1 MITKLDDPSMY
12 GYIKDT
18 GHALRNAYEERALF
32 CDPFVDLMTSH
43 DFKRVYFV
51 GSGTSYN
58 ASLYIATLFQRY
70 CKVEASAGFPTRF
83 DENDIATSGAYRPD
97 QVLVIGVSQSGTS
110 VSTIDVMRRAHE
122 AGFYALALTDVMDSP
137 VTESVDSAIRLLTGK
152 EEVHVETRGYQ
163 TSLFE
168 GYLLAMSAG
177 HALGTIDDEAFE
189 ARLADARALAESYD
203 HLVEQADA
211 WYDENVF
218 ELMALTRGYV
228 CTYGIN
234 ACTAEEA
241 ELKMN
246 ETYHKPVRGYE
257 LEEMIHGPHYALD
270 ENNYSFFV
278 APDGPG
284 IERIPSF
291 LKWYEDNKITEHV
304 FVVTN
309 GDHKG
314 EFGPKSI
321 CFEEEIPDELT
332 PLAMAIPFQI
342 ISCRNCI
349 NAKIDTRYRP
359 ANRTSFAHLD

>member
-1 MITKLDDPSMY
+1 MITKLEDPSMY

-18 GHALRNAYEERALF
+18 GHALRNAVAERALF
-32 CDPFVDLMTSH
+32 CDPFVKLMCEH

-58 ASLYIATLFQRY
+58 ASIYISTLMQRY
-70 CKVEASAGFPTRF
+70 AKVEASAGFPTRF
-83 DENDIATSGAYRPD
+83 DEKDIATSGAYAPD
-97 QVLVIGVSQSGTS
+97 QVLVVGVSQSGTS

-122 AGFYALALTDVMDSP
+122 AGFYALALTDAMDSP
-137 VTESVDSAIRLLTGK
+137 VTASVDSAIRLLTGK

-163 TSLFE
+163 VTLME
-168 GYLLAMSAG
+168 GYLLAVSAG
-177 HALGTIDDEAFE
+177 HALGTIDDATFE
-189 ARLADARALAESYD
+189 AKVAAAQKLADEYD
-203 HLVEQADA
+203 HIVEQTDA
-211 WYDENVF
+211 WYDANVF
-218 ELMALTRGYV
+218 ELMALSRGYV
-228 CTYGIN
+228 CAYGIN

-284 IERIPSF
+284 IDRIPSF
-291 LKWYEDNKITEHV
+291 LRWYADNKVTDHV

-309 GDHKG
+309 GSHAG
-314 EFGPKSI
+314 EFGEKSI
-321 CFEEEIPDELT
+321 CFAEEIPDELT
-332 PLAMAIPFQI
+332 PLAMAVPFQI
-342 ISCRNCI
+342 IACRNCI

>member
-18 GHALRNAYEERALF
+18 GHALRNAFAERAVF
-32 CDPFVDLMTSH
+32 CDPFVELMTTH

-58 ASLYIATLFQRY
+58 ASIYISTLMQRY
-70 CKVEASAGFPTRF
+70 ARVEASAAFPTRF
-83 DENDIATSGAYRPD
+83 DERDVATSGAYRPD
-97 QVLVIGVSQSGTS
+97 QVLVVGVSQSGTS

-163 TSLFE
+163 VSLFE
-168 GYLLAMSAG
+168 GYLLAIAAG
-177 HALGTIDDEAFE
+177 HALGTLDDA
-189 ARLADARALAESYD
+189 AYAQKLADAERLANDYD
-203 HLVEQADA
+203 SFVAQADA
-211 WYDENVF
+211 WYDANVF
-218 ELMALTRGYV
+218 ELMAITRGYV

-241 ELKMN
+241 ELKLN

-284 IERIPSF
+284 IERVPSF
-291 LKWYEDNKITEHV
+291 LKWYEDNKVTDHV
-304 FVVTN
+304 FVITN
-309 GDHKG
+309 GDHAG
-314 EFGPKSI
+314 EFGEKSI
-321 CFEEEIPDELT
+321 CFEQDVPDELT
-332 PLAMAIPFQI
+332 PLVMVIPLQIMA
-342 ISCRNCI
+342 CRNCI

-359 ANRTSFAHLD
+359 ANRTSFAHLN

>member
-83 DENDIATSGAYRPD
+83 DESDIATSGAYRPD

-152 EEVHVETRGYQ
+152 EEVHVRDPRLPDQPLRG
-163 TSLFE
+163 L
-168 GYLLAMSAG
+168 SAG
-177 HALGTIDDEAFE
+177 HVRRPR
-189 ARLADARALAESYD
+189 ARHHR
-203 HLVEQADA
+203 
-211 WYDENVF
+211 
-218 ELMALTRGYV
+218 
-228 CTYGIN
+228 
-234 ACTAEEA
+234 
-241 ELKMN
+241 
-246 ETYHKPVRGYE
+246 
-257 LEEMIHGPHYALD
+257 
-270 ENNYSFFV
+270 
-278 APDGPG
+278 
-284 IERIPSF
+284 
-291 LKWYEDNKITEHV
+291 
-304 FVVTN
+304 
-309 GDHKG
+309 
-314 EFGPKSI
+314 
-321 CFEEEIPDELT
+321 
-332 PLAMAIPFQI
+332 
-342 ISCRNCI
+342 
-349 NAKIDTRYRP
+349 
-359 ANRTSFAHLD
+359 